1 MARNAIQQTMTSI
14 ASHILARL
22 MRPSNSNRNQTQSI
36 AVLHPAGDRPA
47 AWGLVARREPRVRA
61 RIWFR
66 SPAET
71 ADCGQESMTRDQK
84 VRNAGRLR
92 AQVNRRIGRR
102 CGIRSKSVWA
112 IGTAQEKQLDD
123 DPGLQKGEKMADITS
138 SNCV

>member
-47 AWGLVARREPRVRA
+47 AWGLVARRQPRVRA

-71 ADCGQESMTRDQK
+71 TDSGQGSMPRDQK
-84 VRNAGRLR
+84 VRNGRLR
-92 AQVNRRIGRR
+92 AQVDRRIGRR
-102 CGIRSKSVWA
+102 CGIRSKSVGA

-123 DPGLQKGEKMADITS
+123 DPGLQKGE
-138 SNCV
+138 NNG